1 MSLDTQTFNQILKER
16 KDPFN
21 VLKST
26 RYVVETAKQV
36 SIHSQK
42 LDDLS
47 QLVKDKIDKN
57 DVLTQERFGDL
68 FLTPQKVFLEDVVNF
83 CFWTIP
89 NKEKWHIE
97 YPQDRIVDGWDALI
111 ACFDRAIDEKVPI
124 LDAEYLETISKKDI
138 VYIFR
143 GRHSTKLSQLDTR
156 RTFLQEAGKVLCKE
170 FDGSVDVFLKHA
182 SYDAVK
188 IVKSILKHFASFRD
202 YAMYKDREIALLK
215 RAQITAFDISL
226 LPNIQMKNIDQ
237 LTIFADYKL
246 PQILRGF
253 GILKYHKELTKKVDS
268 YTILEKDSPEEIE
281 IRSATIW
288 ACELIA
294 HKIGEKP
301 VTVDNALWHLS
312 HEMDKK
318 LAPNHRVLTCY
329 Y

>member
-97 YPQDRIVDGWDALI
+97 YPKDRIVDGWDALI
-111 ACFDRAIDEKVPI
+111 ACFDRAIDEKIPI
-124 LDAEYLETISKKDI
+124 LDASYISKISKKD
-138 VYIFR
+138 VSYIFR
-143 GRHSTKLSQLDTR
+143 GKHETILSQL
-156 RTFLQEAGKVLCKE
+156 
-170 FDGSVDVFLKHA
+170 
-182 SYDAVK
+182 
-188 IVKSILKHFASFRD
+188 
-202 YAMYKDREIALLK
+202 
-215 RAQITAFDISL
+215 
-226 LPNIQMKNIDQ
+226 
-237 LTIFADYKL
+237 
-246 PQILRGF
+246 
-253 GILKYHKELTKKVDS
+253 
-268 YTILEKDSPEEIE
+268 
-281 IRSATIW
+281 
-288 ACELIA
+288 
-294 HKIGEKP
+294 
-301 VTVDNALWHLS
+301 
-312 HEMDKK
+312 
-318 LAPNHRVLTCY
+318 
-329 Y
+329 